1 MLHPLRKKIGD
12 GLWNFIVSMMI
23 SFSLSIM
30 WSRTFLSEGHAIPVL
45 VRCAAILFVFTLVD
59 RMPGRIWKPIFYIA
73 VVCLGTGLAFFGT
86 GPIYEM
92 VQGCKA
98 LFLQWAFRPDIGAG
112 SAVFYTAY
120 YAEDLRNLFCLIICS
135 LVYAQVA
142 EDAFGTC
149 VFMFVVFT
157 ALPYMLIQ
165 FPGYPVLP
173 FSAVDG
179 VRMAAPGAA
188 GLVMVMGSRGGRRTG
203 LLPLAA
209 LLTAAA
215 LFLAP
220 AEGTVDKDLNR
231 MAEQASWV
239 GRDLFYTGE
248 NRDAFSLASTD
259 YMPLKDRLGGS
270 VRKTSDPVMQVTTD
284 SRDHVYMKGSSC
296 DTYTGFGW
304 QDTLSDRGYLFLGP
318 LNGANREKAFGKTQK
333 METSTVSVNVMML
346 RNASATIFSPHKII
360 SFNGE
365 SDRMVLYFNQTG
377 ELYITRNLEKGDRYT
392 VTCLTTDEDD
402 AREYISAY
410 PSENDSLWEQVCS
423 EYLKVPESVSSLVN
437 DITMDVIFGI
447 SDPLDRAVA
456 IRDYLRNE
464 YQYSLQTGTPDPDED
479 FVSWF
484 LLKEKKGYCT
494 YFASAMTIMCRIAGI
509 PARYVIG
516 YAFVPPEDG
525 IKNLTTGDG
534 HAWTEIY
541 LEGFGWLTMDAT
553 ASSGSGNSQRDEGR
567 DPEKDEKW
575 EVTASTNAPTEKPSG
590 KENNNVE
597 NIEDFPGN
605 DEHQTPKPTST
616 SNVTPTPAPGTESTP
631 ENKGDH
637 TTDPPDS
644 TEHQKTGNPSGIF
657 VLMIIVLTLVV
668 FIIVLCV
675 MYHVTSPEYRASRK
689 PEETAHIYYEEA
701 FRICRVK
708 YVDIQDYETWPEYA
722 ERIGKEEKNE
732 KLIKAA
738 ADYQDSF
745 YKKGHPSD
753 VELAKGFY
761 TEMWSGC
768 GIGLKMKIF
777 HKRLKSK

>member
-12 GLWNFIVSMMI
+12 GLWNFTVSVMI
-23 SFSLSIM
+23 SFSLSFM
-30 WSRTFLSEGHAIPVL
+30 WSRTFLSEGHAVPVL
-45 VRCAAILFVFTLVD
+45 VRCAVILFVFALVD

-73 VVCLGTGLAFFGT
+73 IVCVGAGLAFFGI
-86 GPIYEM
+86 GPVYEM

-98 LFLQWAFRPDIGAG
+98 LFLQWAFRPDSWAG
-112 SAVFYTAY
+112 STVFYTAY

-165 FPGYPVLP
+165 FPQYPVLP
-173 FSAVDG
+173 FGAVEG

-220 AEGTVDKDLNR
+220 AEGTMDKDLNR
-231 MAEQASWV
+231 LAERASWV

-270 VRKTSDPVMQVTTD
+270 VRKTSEPVMQVSTD
-284 SRDHVYMKGSSC
+284 SGDYVYMKGSSC

-304 QDTLSDRGYLFLGP
+304 QDTLSDRGFLFMGP
-318 LNGANREKAFGKTQK
+318 LNGANREKAFGKTQI
-333 METSTVSVNVMML
+333 MEKSPVSVNVMML
-346 RNASATIFSPHKII
+346 RDASATVFSPQRII

-377 ELYITRNLEKGDRYT
+377 ELYITRNLEKGDRYQ
-392 VTCLTTDEDD
+392 VTCMTPDEDD
-402 AREYISAY
+402 ARAYLSAY
-410 PSENDSLWEQVCS
+410 TTENDSLWEQVCS
-423 EYLKVPESVSSLVN
+423 DYLIVPEAVSPLVK

-447 SDPLDRAVA
+447 SDPLERAVA
-456 IRDYLRNE
+456 IRNYLRNE
-464 YQYSLQTGTPDPDED
+464 YQYSLRTGTPDPDED

-494 YFASAMTIMCRIAGI
+494 YFASAMTIMCRMAGI

-516 YAFVPPEDG
+516 YAFIPPEVG
-525 IKNLTTGDG
+525 TANLTTGDG

-541 LEGFGWLTMDAT
+541 LKGFGWLTMDAT
-553 ASSGSGNSQRDEGR
+553 ASSGNGNNQRD
-567 DPEKDEKW
+567 D
-575 EVTASTNAPTEKPSG
+575 G
-590 KENNNVE
+590 KENEKDDQWEVSSTTAGPDAASKVKE
-597 NIEDFPGN
+597 NESEDNKEDQTGN
-605 DEHQTPKPTST
+605 DELQTPKPTPTAS
-616 SNVTPTPAPGTESTP
+616 PTPEPRPEGTPG
-631 ENKGDH
+631 NIDDH
-637 TTDPPDS
+637 TTKPPDG
-644 TEHQKTGNPSGIF
+644 TEQQQKGDQRS
-657 VLMIIVLTLVV
+657 IIVLLIIAVVLAAVISVLTL
-668 FIIVLCV
+668 L
-675 MYHVTSPEYRASRK
+675 YRKTSPNIIASRN
-689 PEETAHIYYEEA
+689 PDEASSVYYKEA
-701 FRICRVK
+701 FRICREK
-708 YVDIQDYETWPEYA
+708 YGDIQVSETWPDYA
-722 ERIGKEEKNE
+722 ERIRKEDSNE
-732 KLIKAA
+732 KLIRAA
-738 ADYQDSF
+738 KDYQDSF
-745 YKKGHPSD
+745 YKKEHASD
-753 VELAKGFY
+753 TEFAKQFY
-761 TEMWSGC
+761 KEMWSEC
-768 GIGLKMKIF
+768 GIRLKMKLFI
-777 HKRLKSK
+777 KRVKEK